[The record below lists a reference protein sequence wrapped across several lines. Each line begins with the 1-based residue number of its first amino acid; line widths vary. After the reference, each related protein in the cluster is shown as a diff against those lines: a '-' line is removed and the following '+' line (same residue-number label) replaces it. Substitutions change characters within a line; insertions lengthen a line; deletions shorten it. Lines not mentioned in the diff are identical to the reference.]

1 MSNPPDVPPD
11 GSSRRTFLCRAAGA
25 GAATVALALT
35 APPLVVLVSAPF
47 ADEPPP
53 VDLWLTIGAPDRF
66 PVGGPPTRVV
76 LKHTERDA
84 WVSRPGVPL
93 GTIYIQR
100 KTDKDFLIHSSRCT
114 HLGCAVSLAADH
126 FACPCHGA
134 TFALDGAIKD
144 PAGPAK
150 RPLDTLEWRLTAA
163 GLEVR
168 YQRFRLDTET
178 KEAIG

>member
-1 MSNPPDVPPD
+1 MSKSSDPSP

-25 GAATVALALT
+25 GAATLGLALA

-53 VDLWLTIGAPDRF
+53 VDLWVPLGAADRF
-66 PVGGPPTRVV
+66 PVNGPPTRVV
-76 LKHTERDA
+76 LKHDERDA

-93 GTIYIQR
+93 GAIWVQR
-100 KTDKDFLIHSSRCT
+100 KSDKDFLVHSTRCT
-114 HLGCAVSLAADH
+114 HLGCAVTLSKDH

-134 TFALDGAIKD
+134 TFALDGTVTD
-144 PAGPAK
+144 TNSPAK

-168 YQRFRLDTET
+168 YQRFRLDIPT